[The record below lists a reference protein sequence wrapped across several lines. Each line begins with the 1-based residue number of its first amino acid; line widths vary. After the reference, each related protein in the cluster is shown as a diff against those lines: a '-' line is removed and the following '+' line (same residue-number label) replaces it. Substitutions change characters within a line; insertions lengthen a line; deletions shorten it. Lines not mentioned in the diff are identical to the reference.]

1 MRSDVQIKFNWF
13 YKKHTLSTVIDG
25 RKFVV
30 DYCRIPFWTNEK
42 PSLKL
47 FLKEKINTW
56 YGSVWEVTPNGS
68 RIAAG
73 FHFGECYRAYFPKKF
88 MRNLLERRA
97 KHYVEL
103 TTEPYTEVVKR

>member
-1 MRSDVQIKFNWF
+1 M
-13 YKKHTLSTVIDG
+13 
-25 RKFVV
+25 V
-30 DYCRIPFWTNEK
+30 DYCRVPFWTNEK

-97 KHYVEL
+97 KHYVEV
-103 TTEPYTEVVKR
+103 TRPDEQ

>member
-1 MRSDVQIKFNWF
+1 M
-13 YKKHTLSTVIDG
+13 IDG

-56 YGSVWEVTPNGS
+56 YGSVWEVTANGS

-73 FHFGECYRAYFPKKF
+73 FNFGECCKAYFPKKF
-88 MRNLLERRA
+88 MKNLLERRA
-97 KHYVEL
+97 KHYVEV
-103 TTEPYTEVVKR
+103 TRHDEQ

>member
-13 YKKHTLSTVIDG
+13 YKKHTLNTEIAG
-25 RKFVV
+25 RKFIVE
-30 DYCRIPFWTNEK
+30 YSRTPFWTYEK
-42 PSLKL
+42 ASFKL

-73 FHFGECYRAYFPKKF
+73 FNFGECCKAYFPKKF
-88 MRNLLERRA
+88 MKNLLERRA
-97 KHYVEL
+97 KHYVEV
-103 TTEPYTEVVKR
+103 TRHDKQ

>member
-13 YKKHTLSTVIDG
+13 YKKYTLSTEIAG
-25 RKFVV
+25 RKFIVE
-30 DYCRIPFWTNEK
+30 YSRTPFWTYEK

-73 FHFGECYRAYFPKKF
+73 FNFGECCKAYFPKKF
-88 MRNLLERRA
+88 MKNLLECRA
-97 KHYVEL
+97 KHYVEV
-103 TTEPYTEVVKR
+103 TRHD